1 MENILDS
8 KQTITNEINTIF
20 TEYQKRIE
28 ENASKEK
35 EWMKE
40 KELIHQANNRLI
52 QEVAEKDKLLF
63 HNEKKFL
70 DYEIMINKIQDEAL
84 KEHDTKTK
92 HDMLRAQDKEIF
104 NRDEEIKRL
113 NKRIQCLEEEK
124 KLVVSTV
131 EEVIQDVEEFKEDI
145 NSDKTVSN
153 VVVIDKTPMVDR
165 SGKSGIKLVE
175 KIMDVMDTIKK
186 EGEDEEKEEE
196 KEEKEEEKEEKDED
210 MTDEEDITVSTIT
223 HYKKEYYIIDGEEPI
238 QYIYAIE
245 DGDLGE
251 VKGEM
256 RDGKKHMYKNK
267 K

>member
-1 MENILDS
+1 MENILES
-8 KQTITNEINTIF
+8 KKIITNEINTIF
-20 TEYQKRIE
+20 KEYQERIE
-28 ENASKEK
+28 ENALKEK

-70 DYEIMINKIQDEAL
+70 DYEIMINQIQDEAL

-145 NSDKTVSN
+145 NDKTVSN
-153 VVVIDKTPMVDR
+153 VVVVDKTPMIDS

-175 KIMDVMDTIKK
+175 KMMDVMDTIKTEEEKGEK
-186 EGEDEEKEEE
+186 EEEEKEEE
-196 KEEKEEEKEEKDED
+196 EEED
-210 MTDEEDITVSTIT
+210 MTDEEGITVSTIT